1 MPEKTR
7 LLVLSANPRPCG
19 RIQVDEE
26 AREIYLKLEEGP
38 CRDKFEVRLHT
49 ATRPIDIQR
58 LLLKYRPH
66 IVHFSGHG
74 HKTQRLILSGAP
86 GRGKTVDKH
95 GLARVFDLYKHHV
108 KLVVLNACFT
118 EALARS
124 ITQTIDYAIG
134 AGKGIGDTAGVAF
147 AGAFYRALGF
157 GKSVK
162 DAFASAQAE
171 LALTKTPRA
180 QGIALFVRNGVDK
193 RDRFPRTNGTGLQF
207 YQTGQ
212 TSEPHIAIVETLII
226 TRFIRQVY
234 LPARRREAL
243 ERRFAPGFINH
254 AR

>member
-7 LLVLSANPRPCG
+7 LLILSANPRPCG

-26 AREIYLKLEEGP
+26 AREIYQKLDEGP
-38 CRDKFEVRLHT
+38 YRERFEVQVHP

-58 LLLKYRPH
+58 QLLKYRPH
-66 IVHFSGHG
+66 IVHFTGHG
-74 HKTQRLILSGAP
+74 HKKQRLILGGTSS
-86 GRGKTVDKH
+86 RGKTVDKH
-95 GLARVFDLYKHHV
+95 GLARVFALYKHHV
-108 KLVVLNACFT
+108 QLVVLNACFT

-124 ITQTIDYAIG
+124 ITQTVDYAIG

-147 AGAFYRALGF
+147 AGAFYRALSF

-171 LALTKTPRA
+171 LALTKMPRA
-180 QGIALFVRNGVDK
+180 QGIALFMRNGLDK
-193 RDRFPRTNGTGLQF
+193 GDHFPRT
-207 YQTGQ
+207 
-212 TSEPHIAIVETLII
+212 SEISRPHTAIVEMLIT
-226 TRFIRQVY
+226 TRFSKQVY
-234 LPARRREAL
+234 MPGRRREAV